1 MERGE
6 IKRIEKDRTRDLG
19 ELREL
24 KGLAFL
30 RYLWR
35 LLTSMRT
42 ALILL
47 LLLGVASIPGSI
59 IPQRAQNP
67 FQVED
72 FFEANPTI
80 APIFD
85 SLYLF
90 DVFGAPWFSAVYV
103 LLFISLIGCVVPRL
117 NVYRKAILER
127 PAEPPKSL
135 ESFTG
140 YQRFFRAES
149 DAEQITK
156 YFRSKR
162 FRVERFDG
170 ALTVEKGYLKESG
183 NLLFHFSLILIL
195 VGIAVSSLFGM
206 RGEAIVNVG
215 ERFINTPV
223 TYDNLSPGRFYS
235 IDSLQ
240 PYRIELQSFRAEYD
254 PLTNAARDYELKV
267 RVREDLEAPFKDEIV
282 RVNDP
287 LTFGASRVFLQAT
300 GFSVLVTVRDKTGEV
315 TYQGAVPLLPI
326 DPNLTST
333 GAIKVPDM
341 QPSVGFVTSFLPTA
355 ARDEIRGGFSA
366 YPEPLDPRLLLGI
379 WQGDLGMDDGKPQS
393 IYRLETEGMERIGLV
408 SLSPGEFYDFGVGSI
423 TFDGFVPWI
432 NLQVIH
438 DPGKS
443 YALAGGLLALLGALG
458 MLFIHRRRI
467 WIRSTDDEGT
477 FEIAGLCTTNEELLQ
492 REIDEFLRD
501 LGVGRNG

>member
-1 MERGE
+1 MSE
-6 IKRIEKDRTRDLG
+6 IKRIEKDRTQGLG
-19 ELREL
+19 EIREL
-24 KGLAFL
+24 TGLALF

-42 ALILL
+42 ALVLL
-47 LLLGVASIPGSI
+47 LLLGLASIPGSI
-59 IPQRAQNP
+59 IPQRSQNP

-72 FFEANPTI
+72 FFQANPTLS
-80 APIFD
+80 PIFD

-90 DVFGAPWFSAVYV
+90 DVFGAPWFSAIYV
-103 LLFISLIGCVVPRL
+103 LLFISLIGCVIPRL
-117 NVYRKAILER
+117 NVYRKAIFER
-127 PAEPPKSL
+127 PTEPPTSL
-135 ESFTG
+135 QGFTS
-140 YQRFFRAES
+140 YQRISLAEVDIARFAEHFR
-149 DAEQITK
+149 DK
-156 YFRSKR
+156 G
-162 FRVERFDG
+162 FRVEKFDD
-170 ALTVEKGYLKESG
+170 AYTFEKGYLKESG

-195 VGIAVSSLFGM
+195 IGIAASSLFGM

-223 TYDNLSPGRFYS
+223 TYDNLTPGRFYS

-240 PYRIELQSFRAEYD
+240 PYRIELQEFRAEYD

-267 RVREDLEAPFKDEIV
+267 RVREDLDSPFRDEVV

-287 LTFGASRVFLQAT
+287 LTFGASRVFLQAN
-300 GFSVLVTVRDKTGEV
+300 GFSVLVTVRDGEGEV
-315 TYQGAVPLLPI
+315 SYQGAVPLLPI

-341 QPSVGFVTSFLPTA
+341 QPSIGFVTSFLPTA

-366 YPEPLDPRLLLGI
+366 YPEALDPRLLLGI

-393 IYRLETEGMERIGLV
+393 IYRLNTEGMERIGLV
-408 SLSPGEFYDFGVGSI
+408 SLSPGEFFDFGVGSI

-467 WIRSTDDEGT
+467 WIRFSEAGREM
-477 FEIAGLCTTNEELLQ
+477 EIAGLSSTNSELVQ
-492 REIDEFLRD
+492 REIDLLLRE
-501 LGVGRNG
+501 LGVKRDG

>member
-1 MERGE
+1 MSEV
-6 IKRIEKDRTRDLG
+6 KRVEKDRTK

-24 KGLAFL
+24 GGFSLW

-47 LLLGVASIPGSI
+47 LLLGLASIPGSI

-72 FFEANPTI
+72 FFDRNPTL

-103 LLFISLIGCVVPRL
+103 LLFISLIGCVIPRL
-117 NVYRKAILER
+117 NLYRKAIFER
-127 PAEPPKSL
+127 PTKPPAELKN
-135 ESFTG
+135 FTG
-140 YQRFFRAES
+140 FAKV
-149 DAEQITK
+149 DATPEKIVDLMK
-156 YFRSKR
+156 SKR
-162 FRVERFDG
+162 YRIERFEN
-170 ALTVEKGYLKESG
+170 AITFEKGYLKESG
-183 NLLFHFSLILIL
+183 NLLFHFSMILILI
-195 VGIAVSSLFGM
+195 GIAVSSLFGM

-223 TYDNLSPGRFYS
+223 TYDNLTPGRLYS
-235 IDSLQ
+235 VESLQ
-240 PYRIELQSFRAEYD
+240 PYRIELQDFKAEYD
-254 PLTNAARDYELKV
+254 PLTNQARNYELKV
-267 RVREDLEAPFKDEIV
+267 RVRDDLDSAYREEIV
-282 RVNDP
+282 RVNQP
-287 LTFGASRVFLQAT
+287 LTFGASRVFLQAN
-300 GFSVLVTVRDKTGEV
+300 GYSVLVTVRDKEGKT
-315 TYQGAVPLLPI
+315 TYQGAVPLLPT
-326 DPNLTST
+326 DPNLTSA

-341 QPSVGFVTSFLPTA
+341 EPSVGFVASFLPTA
-355 ARDEIRGGFSA
+355 ARDEVRGGFSA
-366 YPEPLDPRLLLGI
+366 YPEALDPRLLLAV

-393 IYRLETEGMERIGLV
+393 IYRLETDGLERIGLV
-408 SLSPGEFYDFGVGSI
+408 SLKPGEFYDFKVGSI

-443 YALAGGLLALLGALG
+443 YALAGGIFALLGALG

-467 WIRSTDDEGT
+467 WIRFSPDGGKV
-477 FEIAGLCTTNEELLQ
+477 EIAGLCTSNEELLI
-492 REIDEFLRD
+492 REIERIR
-501 LGVGRNG
+501 GEVETNG

>member
-1 MERGE
+1 MDQGE
-6 IKRIEKDRTRDLG
+6 IKRIDKDRTRDLG

-24 KGLAFL
+24 KGLALL

-42 ALILL
+42 ALVLL
-47 LLLGVASIPGSI
+47 LLLGLASIPGSI

-67 FQVED
+67 FQVQD

-117 NVYRKAILER
+117 NVYRKAIFER
-127 PAEPPKSL
+127 PAPAPKTL
-135 ESFTG
+135 EGFSG
-140 YQRFFRAES
+140 YQRFSLAS
-149 DAEQITK
+149 GDSEQIAEF
-156 YFRSKR
+156 FRSKR

-195 VGIAVSSLFGM
+195 IGIAASSLFGM

-223 TYDNLSPGRFYS
+223 TYDNLTPGRFYS
-235 IDSLQ
+235 VESLQ
-240 PYRIELQSFRAEYD
+240 PYRIELQEFRAEYD

-267 RVREDLEAPFKDEIV
+267 RVREDLDSPFRDEIV

-287 LTFGASRVFLQAT
+287 LTFGASRVFLQAN
-300 GFSVLVTVRDKTGEV
+300 GFSVLVTVRDEEGEV

-341 QPSVGFVTSFLPTA
+341 EPSIGFVTSFLPTA

-366 YPEPLDPRLLLGI
+366 YPEALDPRLLLGI

-408 SLSPGEFYDFGVGSI
+408 SLRPGEFYDFGVGSI

-467 WIRSTDDEGT
+467 WIRSTGDGSEY
-477 FEIAGLCTTNEELLQ
+477 EVAGLSNTNEELVM
-492 REIDEFLRD
+492 REIDLLVRE
-501 LGVGRNG
+501 LGVKQDG

>member
-1 MERGE
+1 MASE
-6 IKRIEKDRTRDLG
+6 IRRVEKDRTK

-24 KGLAFL
+24 GGFSLW

-72 FFEANPTI
+72 FFDANPRL
-80 APIFD
+80 APILD
-85 SLYLF
+85 RLYLF

-103 LLFISLIGCVVPRL
+103 LLFISLIGCVIPRL
-117 NVYRKAILER
+117 NVYRKAIFER
-127 PAEPPKSL
+127 PSAPPSEL
-135 ESFTG
+135 RTFDG
-140 YQRFFRAES
+140 YQLLEVEPDRIVE
-149 DAEQITK
+149 IM
-156 YFRSKR
+156 KR
-162 FRVERFDG
+162 KRYRVERFEN
-170 ALTVEKGYLKESG
+170 AYSFEKGFLKESG
-183 NLLFHFSLILIL
+183 NLLFHFSMILIL
-195 VGIAVSSLFGM
+195 TGIALSSLLGM

-223 TYDNLSPGRFYS
+223 TYDNLTPGRFYS
-235 IDSLQ
+235 VESLQ
-240 PYRIELQSFRAEYD
+240 PYRIELKDFKAEYD
-254 PLTNAARDYELKV
+254 PLTNQARDYELKV
-267 RVREDLEAPFKDEIV
+267 RVRDALDSPVRDAVI
-282 RVNDP
+282 RVNKP
-287 LTFGASRVFLQAT
+287 LTFGASRVFLQAN
-300 GFSVLVTVRDKTGEV
+300 GYSVAVTVRDKEGRLAF
-315 TYQGAVPLLPI
+315 QGTVPLLPL

-341 QPSVGFVTSFLPTA
+341 DPSVGFVASFLPTA

-366 YPEPLDPRLLLGI
+366 FPEALDPRLLLGI
-379 WQGDLGMDDGKPQS
+379 WSGDLGMDDGKPQS
-393 IYRLETEGMERIGLV
+393 VYRLDTEGMERIGLV
-408 SLSPGEFYDFGVGSI
+408 SLAPGEFFDFKVGSI
-423 TFDGFVPWI
+423 TFDGFVPWV

-443 YALAGGLLALLGALG
+443 YALAGGILALLGALG

-467 WIRSTDDEGT
+467 WIRTVVEGGMSSI
-477 FEIAGLCTTNEELLQ
+477 EIAGLCTSQEELIK
-492 REIDEFLRD
+492 REIESIKKEAEH
-501 LGVGRNG
+501 G